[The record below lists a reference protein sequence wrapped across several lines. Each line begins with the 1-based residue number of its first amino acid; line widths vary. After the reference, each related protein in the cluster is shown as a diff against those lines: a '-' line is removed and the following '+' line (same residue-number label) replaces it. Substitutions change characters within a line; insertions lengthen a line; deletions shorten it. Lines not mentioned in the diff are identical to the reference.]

1 MKPLTIHAKDKD
13 DLKRLSNI
21 LLEHKFKLK
30 VDGPNFTFFYKRVY
44 GNWIYHLIFILLA
57 CFTSAWFLFGN
68 LIIFLYCFYKKSQYI
83 LITTEIE
90 DNGKKIDFDDFSLID
105 FNRKSF
111 S

>member
-21 LLEHKFKLK
+21 LLGHNFKLK
-30 VDGPNFTFFYKRVY
+30 AEGSNFAFFYKRVY

-68 LIIFLYCFYKKSQYI
+68 LIIFLYSFYKKSQYI
-83 LITTEIE
+83 LITTEVE
-90 DNGKKIDFDDFSLID
+90 DDGEKIDFDDFSLID
-105 FNRKSF
+105 LNRKPF